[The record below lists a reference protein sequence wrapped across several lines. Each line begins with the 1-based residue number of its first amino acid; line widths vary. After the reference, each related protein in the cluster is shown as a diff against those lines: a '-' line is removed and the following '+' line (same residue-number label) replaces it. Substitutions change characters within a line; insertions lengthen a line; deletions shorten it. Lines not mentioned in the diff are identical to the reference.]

1 MKKKENI
8 HKKKTK
14 QIKKT
19 KKSGKYIPK
28 KALFGNGEDYY
39 VYHMK
44 ATEKLTGGA
53 LGFLAGMFVCMTFF
67 RNIILSAAVGAVLI
81 IPGIRKYQE
90 FLKEKRR
97 KTLLIQFRD
106 MLESLTA
113 SYSTGKNTQGAFEDA
128 YGDMADIYG
137 KKSDIVHEI
146 EMIVNGIYNGQNI
159 EALLQNFADRSHL
172 DDVESFA
179 AIFEVSNRYGGNLK
193 KVVGDT
199 YRIINEKIEMEM
211 EIRTL
216 LTANKNELNIMMLM
230 PMIIMIT
237 LSGMGNMSVVQNT
250 PLNVVTKAA
259 ALCMFGAAYYIGR
272 KIIDIRI

>member
-1 MKKKENI
+1 MRKKENI
-8 HKKKTK
+8 HKKKSK

-19 KKSGKYIPK
+19 KKPGKYIPK

-44 ATEKLTGGA
+44 SAEKLTGGV

-67 RNIILSAAVGAVLI
+67 RNLVLSIIVGAVLI
-81 IPGIRKYQE
+81 IPGAVKYRDL
-90 FLKEKRR
+90 LKEKRQ

-113 SYSTGKNTQGAFEDA
+113 SYSAGKNTQGAFEDA
-128 YGDMADIYG
+128 YGDMVDIYG

-146 EMIVNGIYNGQNI
+146 EMIINGIYNGQNI

-179 AIFEVSNRYGGNLK
+179 TIFEVSNRYGGNLK

-211 EIRTL
+211 EIKTL

-230 PMIIMIT
+230 PLIIMLT
-237 LSGMGNMSVVQNT
+237 LSGMGNMSIVQNT
-250 PLNVVTKAA
+250 PLNIVTKVA
-259 ALCMFGAAYYIGR
+259 ALGIFGIAYYIGR

>member
-1 MKKKENI
+1 MRKKENI
-8 HKKKTK
+8 HKKKSK

-19 KKSGKYIPK
+19 KKPGKYIPK

-44 ATEKLTGGA
+44 FAEKLTGGA

-67 RNIILSAAVGAVLI
+67 RNLILSVIVGAVLI
-81 IPGIRKYQE
+81 IPGAVKYRN
-90 FLKEKRR
+90 FLKEKRQ

-106 MLESLTA
+106 MLESLTS
-113 SYSTGKNTQGAFEDA
+113 SYSAGKNTQGAFEDA

-146 EMIVNGIYNGQNI
+146 EMIINGIYNGQNI

-179 AIFEVSNRYGGNLK
+179 TIFEVSNRYGGNLK

-211 EIRTL
+211 EIKTL

-230 PMIIMIT
+230 PLIIMIT
-237 LSGMGNMSVVQNT
+237 LSGMGNMSIVQNT
-250 PLNVVTKAA
+250 PLNIVTKVA
-259 ALCMFGAAYYIGR
+259 ALGMFGIAYYIGR

>member
-1 MKKKENI
+1 MRKKENI
-8 HKKKTK
+8 HKKKSK

-19 KKSGKYIPK
+19 KKPGKYIPK

-44 ATEKLTGGA
+44 FAEKLTGGA

-67 RNIILSAAVGAVLI
+67 RNLILSVIVGAVLI
-81 IPGIRKYQE
+81 IPGAVKYRN
-90 FLKEKRR
+90 FLKEKRQ

-106 MLESLTA
+106 MLESLTS
-113 SYSTGKNTQGAFEDA
+113 SYSAGKNTQGAFEDA

-146 EMIVNGIYNGQNI
+146 EMIINGIYNGQNI

-172 DDVESFA
+172 DDVESFST
-179 AIFEVSNRYGGNLK
+179 IFEVSNRYGGNLK

-211 EIRTL
+211 EIKTL

-230 PMIIMIT
+230 PLIIMIT
-237 LSGMGNMSVVQNT
+237 LSGMGNMSIVQNT
-250 PLNVVTKAA
+250 PLNIVIKVA
-259 ALCMFGAAYYIGR
+259 ALGMFGIAYYIGR